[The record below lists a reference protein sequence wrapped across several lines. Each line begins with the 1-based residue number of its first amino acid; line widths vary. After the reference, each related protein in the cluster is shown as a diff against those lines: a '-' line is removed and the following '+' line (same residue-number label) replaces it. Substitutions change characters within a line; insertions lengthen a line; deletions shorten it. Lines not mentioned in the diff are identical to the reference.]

1 MLLELTF
8 QGNTWVKFYSNSASD
23 NGGALYGRDNCTIK
37 ITETSTITTEPLVME
52 EQYTLT
58 LTVLFFRVIFHHNE
72 ATQGGAIFAVSDTV
86 FKGNSE
92 VQFLNNKDD
101 TSGGALFVSN
111 TMFNGH
117 TLVTFKD
124 NKTALNGG
132 AVHAN
137 SFTIT
142 MEQKSRVI
150 FINNSAE
157 NEGAIFLTFST
168 LSLTEQSNVTFDS
181 NTAGQ
186 SGGAIHFDEYTNAA
200 FKNSIISQGSHYF
213 TTK

>member
-1 MLLELTF
+1 M
-8 QGNTWVKFYSNSASD
+8 
-23 NGGALYGRDNCTIK
+23 
-37 ITETSTITTEPLVME
+37 
-52 EQYTLT
+52 
-58 LTVLFFRVIFHHNE
+58 
-72 ATQGGAIFAVSDTV
+72 
-86 FKGNSE
+86 FKGNCE

-124 NKTALNGG
+124 NKTVLNGG
-132 AVHAN
+132 AVHAH

-142 MEQKSRVI
+142 MEQKSTVI

-181 NTAGQ
+181 NFAGQ

-200 FKNSIISQGSHYF
+200 FKNSINLTRKSLLHY
-213 TTK
+213 KVKLHYPR